1 MHPLAEAS
9 RKRRGYSRNK
19 TNAVKIEESMT
30 VTTEISTSDLAQEHL
45 YLDEDGTILST
56 HQDLFF
62 GSVRNTAISVHR
74 RIGPIRTAELY
85 TDGIDGQIAQD
96 LGAEDYSVKGTQGII
111 QSWEEGGTKPNLIP
125 MFKTDHQGEM
135 TLSLAPHL
143 LAWRTETKT
152 SDLPASQFLK
162 TEFTIKTQD
171 IALLEASR
179 DAYFE
184 AHPELYQWPDG
195 TPSNQNWPHTAF
207 PKGMRLANND
217 DHRWSIFHQGWLD
230 EVHTATANSSEQVP
244 AGPSTINRAYQ
255 VPNPDIAGAGLS
267 LDDFADY
274 YDSPSDPAAVLISDV
289 LSGDDRKGPG
299 YIFLGHATQ
308 LDLDSVRYFNNQIA
322 SWSRML
328 AENEFEKINA
338 RRYIF
343 DNLDQFDEPSELSNW
358 MEDLESSKQHRFQ
371 FQPRRFWLF
380 RERLGCH

>member
-1 MHPLAEAS
+1 MGFTKSVSNGDQDALNRSKDISATASMKVGGSLLIAPLGVGISTGSEVDAS
-9 RKRRGYSRNK
+9 IGGSVAQEESYSRNK

-179 DAYFE
+179 A
-184 AHPELYQWPDG
+184 
-195 TPSNQNWPHTAF
+195 
-207 PKGMRLANND
+207 
-217 DHRWSIFHQGWLD
+217 
-230 EVHTATANSSEQVP
+230 
-244 AGPSTINRAYQ
+244 
-255 VPNPDIAGAGLS
+255 
-267 LDDFADY
+267 
-274 YDSPSDPAAVLISDV
+274 
-289 LSGDDRKGPG
+289 
-299 YIFLGHATQ
+299 
-308 LDLDSVRYFNNQIA
+308 
-322 SWSRML
+322 
-328 AENEFEKINA
+328 
-338 RRYIF
+338 
-343 DNLDQFDEPSELSNW
+343 
-358 MEDLESSKQHRFQ
+358 
-371 FQPRRFWLF
+371 
-380 RERLGCH
+380 